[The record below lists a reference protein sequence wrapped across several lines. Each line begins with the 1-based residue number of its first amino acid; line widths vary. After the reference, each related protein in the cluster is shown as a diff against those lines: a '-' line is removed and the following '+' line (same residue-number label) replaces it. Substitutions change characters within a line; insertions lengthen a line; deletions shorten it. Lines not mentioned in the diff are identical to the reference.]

1 MEQVETFDE
10 SQFKIVRVKST
21 NRTYAEVPQKIHE
34 SIVNKVPIKLGSGCG
49 INASGSEISIFVFH
63 EDYPEFSI
71 KKGDVFLDART
82 KIASRS
88 QTIDRKITKTN
99 GAEIFGRRLGNLEEP
114 VPAPAPQQEL
124 SKDFKIKITTTTET
138 TLKVKKTPTTIRVK
152 KVSTKTKTKL
162 RIIDETYSA

>member
-1 MEQVETFDE
+1 
-10 SQFKIVRVKST
+10 
-21 NRTYAEVPQKIHE
+21 
-34 SIVNKVPIKLGSGCG
+34 
-49 INASGSEISIFVFH
+49 VFH
-63 EDYPEFSI
+63 QDYPEFSI

-82 KIASRS
+82 KFASRS

-99 GAEIFGRRLGNLEEP
+99 GAEIFGRRLGDLEEP
-114 VPAPAPQQEL
+114 APAPTPQQEL

-162 RIIDETYSA
+162 RIIDDADSA